1 MAEGPLLAGVVPEN
15 PSCAFS
21 EPNPFTRP
29 TVRSGDAGHRVPEMR
44 PPCPGLAD
52 ALAAGSVRP
61 SIRKGAFASRGTSHH
76 RNTHITESLE
86 VRYPW
91 HPWHGQRVWIYER
104 LVKGGVASFRCG
116 LGEFAGDRSIDL
128 PQWMLDAVACCDLQ
142 LTPTPVV
149 SCEALAALKVLIARR
164 GEAQTVAFVEARHLD
179 PSRLGDADAK
189 LAEDHPICALS
200 PAEPVPKLGQSVC
213 ADQTAVDTTSGPI
226 DARASRKGNRRKTV
240 RGGRS

>member
-1 MAEGPLLAGVVPEN
+1 M
-15 PSCAFS
+15 F
-21 EPNPFTRP
+21 
-29 TVRSGDAGHRVPEMR
+29 
-44 PPCPGLAD
+44 
-52 ALAAGSVRP
+52 
-61 SIRKGAFASRGTSHH
+61 
-76 RNTHITESLE
+76 
-86 VRYPW
+86 
-91 HPWHGQRVWIYER
+91 
-104 LVKGGVASFRCG
+104 
-116 LGEFAGDRSIDL
+116 
-128 PQWMLDAVACCDLQ
+128 DAVACCNLR

-179 PSRLGDADAK
+179 PSPLGDADAK

-200 PAEPVPKLGQSVC
+200 PAEPVPKLGQSAC

>member
-1 MAEGPLLAGVVPEN
+1 VFRRGARGDRL
-15 PSCAFS
+15 
-21 EPNPFTRP
+21 RP
-29 TVRSGDAGHRVPEMR
+29 HLQPR
-44 PPCPGLAD
+44 PPAHGSIGFQDPGGCVLCD
-52 ALAAGSVRP
+52 T
-61 SIRKGAFASRGTSHH
+61 SRHPY
-76 RNTHITESLE
+76 THIIESRE

-91 HPWHGQRVWIYER
+91 HPWYGQRVSIYAR
-104 LVKGGVASFRCG
+104 FVIHGVASFRCG
-116 LGEFAGDRSIDL
+116 LGESNGDRSTHL
-128 PQWMLDAVACCDLQ
+128 PQWMFDAVACCNLR